1 MCTYQEEY
9 LYFWDEGYDMLYL
22 LLQFCLEDAVNIF
35 LRYFEHFRRASTNL
49 ADNVDDTDKQN

>member
-1 MCTYQEEY
+1 
-9 LYFWDEGYDMLYL
+9 MLYL